1 MQSGLINKVALTPA
15 NITDAKGLKHVLPS
29 SGAIYAD
36 KGLIGQKL
44 DFVNHPYLMQRSP
57 FFNK

>member
-36 KGLIGQKL
+36 KGYCDKQRWLVGTKSSR
-44 DFVNHPYLMQRSP
+44 LMISV
-57 FFNK
+57 

>member
-29 SGAIYAD
+29 SGAIYV
-36 KGLIGQKL
+36 IG
-44 DFVNHPYLMQRSP
+44 
-57 FFNK
+57 